1 MQKLG
6 MVIINY
12 NDYSTTKKLLE
23 NIVDYSCLDKIVV
36 VDNCST
42 DDSFKKLKKL
52 KYKKVEVIKSEE
64 NKGYAAGMNL
74 GSSYLIKTLGKCH
87 IIFSNA
93 DVIIQNEKDLLLLSS
108 DITTEIGVVGPVILE
123 HGTFN
128 RGWKK
133 TNVWIEVSLNL
144 PLINRYFKKK
154 FLYYK
159 DNHYQTA
166 LSFVDVISGCFF
178 MVDSTLLQNV
188 DYFDEGTFLYYEE
201 LIFACKVQNA
211 KKRVLVDNRVS
222 IVHDHS
228 VTVDKSVS
236 RIRKYRILKTS
247 QRYYVEK
254 YLQANTLELFFI
266 LLKNKLYLGVLYIRG
281 LFHR

>member
-52 KYKKVEVIKSEE
+52 KYKKVDVIESKE

-93 DVIIQNEKDLLLLSS
+93 DVIIRNEQDLLLLSS
-108 DITTEIGVVGPVILE
+108 DITDEIGVVGPVILE

-133 TNVWIEVSLNL
+133 TNVWIEILLNL
-144 PLINRYFKKK
+144 PLISRYFKRK

-159 DNHYQTA
+159 DNYYQTDT
-166 LSFVDVISGCFF
+166 SFVDVVSGCFF
-178 MVDSTLLQNV
+178 IVDSTLLQSV
-188 DYFDEGTFLYYEE
+188 GYFDENTFLYYEE
-201 LIFACKVQNA
+201 LIFACKVKNA
-211 KKRVLVDNRVS
+211 KKKILVDNRVS

-254 YLQANTLELFFI
+254 YLQANTLEVFFLF
-266 LLKNKLYLGVLYIRG
+266 LTNKLSLGLLYIRG
-281 LFHR
+281 LFHK

>member
-1 MQKLG
+1 M
-6 MVIINY
+6 
-12 NDYSTTKKLLE
+12 
-23 NIVDYSCLDKIVV
+23 
-36 VDNCST
+36 
-42 DDSFKKLKKL
+42 
-52 KYKKVEVIKSEE
+52 
-64 NKGYAAGMNL
+64 
-74 GSSYLIKTLGKCH
+74 
-87 IIFSNA
+87 
-93 DVIIQNEKDLLLLSS
+93 
-108 DITTEIGVVGPVILE
+108 VGPVILE

-254 YLQANTLELFFI
+254 YLQANTLELFF
-266 LLKNKLYLGVLYIRG
+266 LFLTNKLSLGLLYIRG